1 MGKFWQRVGEAHCWE
16 SAGMT
21 LYARLAALLVILA
34 ALSAGMWKAY
44 TMGKNTVRAEW
55 AIEREAANE
64 KARESRERNR
74 TTALTAEKIY
84 IDRERVRTE
93 FLVTT
98 MKEVTHETANL
109 ATCALDAGDVGL
121 LNAAAHRA
129 FENRPAAAGADNALP
144 TTR

>member
-1 MGKFWQRVGEAHCWE
+1 
-16 SAGMT
+16 MT
-21 LYARLAALLVILA
+21 LYARLVALLVILA
-34 ALSAGMWKAY
+34 ALAGLYWKGY
-44 TMGKNTVRAEW
+44 TNGEKSEAAKW

-98 MKEVTHETANL
+98 QREIINETANL
-109 ATCALDAGDVGL
+109 VSCQLDHGDLRL
-121 LNAAAHRA
+121 LNTAAHRA
-129 FENRPAAAGADNALP
+129 FENRPAPASPDNAMP
-144 TTR
+144 ATR

>member
-1 MGKFWQRVGEAHCWE
+1 MNPLGIWTK
-16 SAGMT
+16 
-21 LYARLAALLVILA
+21 LAILGVLFV
-34 ALSAGMWKAY
+34 ALSAATWKVY
-44 TMGKNTVRAEW
+44 HTIDKGGYDRAAREC
-55 AIEREAANE
+55 AAEREAANE

-98 MKEVTHETANL
+98 QKEVIRETENL
-109 ATCALDAGDVGL
+109 ATCQLDPGDIRV

-129 FENRPAAAGADNALP
+129 FENRPAAAGADNAMP
-144 TTR
+144 ATR

>member
-1 MGKFWQRVGEAHCWE
+1 
-16 SAGMT
+16 MT

-34 ALSAGMWKAY
+34 ALGALYWKGY
-44 TMGKNTVRAEW
+44 TNGEKSEAAKS

-64 KARESRERNR
+64 KARETRERNR

-98 MKEVTHETANL
+98 QKEVIRETENL
-109 ATCALDAGDVGL
+109 ATCQLDPGDIRV
-121 LNAAAHRA
+121 LNAAANRVR
-129 FENRPAAAGADNALP
+129 EDRPAAAGTDNAMP
-144 TTR
+144 VTR